1 MTRTIQDDDLQMWEA
16 YASSGD
22 FGFPDHSKMI
32 FQCLSDRTRRA
43 RYVERDGSKSEV
55 EKEISRLS
63 DPELVELLTGAA
75 ELK

>member
-1 MTRTIQDDDLQMWEA
+1 MTRNIQDDDLQLWEA

-22 FGFPDHSKMI
+22 FGFPSRSKMI

-55 EKEISRLS
+55 EKEIARLT
-63 DPELVELLTGAA
+63 DLQLVELLTGAP